1 MWNLKKWDK
10 LNSIIKIKQTYVYR
24 EQLVTSREREVRRYK
39 IGVGNYEIQTTM
51 YKINDKDKYI
61 AQGI

>member
-39 IGVGNYEIQTTM
+39 IWVGNYEIQTTM